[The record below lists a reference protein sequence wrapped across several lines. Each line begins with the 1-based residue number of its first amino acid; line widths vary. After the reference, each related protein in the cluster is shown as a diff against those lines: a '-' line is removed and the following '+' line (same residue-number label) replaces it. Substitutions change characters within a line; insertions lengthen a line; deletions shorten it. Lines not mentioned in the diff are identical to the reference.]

1 MFKIIN
7 NENAA
12 SFPIAEITMLALG
25 IIIAGVLAAYALGM

>member
-12 SFPIAEITMLALG
+12 SLAIAEITMLAIG
-25 IIIAGVLAAYALGM
+25 IIIAAVLAAYALGM